1 MNFSAVLWKVVSQTK
16 WQSQPTLEPSVHHN
30 CYWRYAGAWQNTELM
45 AGHNSRAT
53 DGGSTPEIKWVK
65 AGGEHNSGVSGD
77 WSTERRALVSDRS
90 EERSIALLGMKLTRA

>member
-1 MNFSAVLWKVVSQTK
+1 MNHLCIIIVIGDMPGLGKI
-16 WQSQPTLEPSVHHN
+16 QSSWLGIT
-30 CYWRYAGAWQNTELM
+30 AGPQM
-45 AGHNSRAT
+45 VGV
-53 DGGSTPEIKWVK
+53 PEIKWVK